1 MAPGSDALATSS
13 GVTGTGLAVVVT
25 RVEDIVKT
33 IRPWVTFAGCVLVVG
48 VLFWAQAVLVPLAL
62 AILLTF
68 VLAPPITRLERWI
81 GRVPAVVL
89 GVTLVFTL
97 LGVAS
102 WGLTRQMQHLAAA
115 LPGYRANIQ
124 AKIADVRGAGKGGTV
139 EKLQETLEDLKGDLG
154 ASTPAAGLPR
164 VLLSW
169 LRRPLPDSPP
179 ALAG

>member
-1 MAPGSDALATSS
+1 MDETSRTLKS
-13 GVTGTGLAVVVT
+13 WA
-25 RVEDIVKT
+25 
-33 IRPWVTFAGCVLVVG
+33 TFAGCVLVVG
-48 VLFWAQAVLVPLAL
+48 VLYWAQAVLVPFAL

-81 GRVPAVVL
+81 GRVPAVLL

-124 AKIADVRGAGKGGTV
+124 AKIADVRGAGQGGTV
-139 EKLQETLEDLKGDLG
+139 EKLQETLKDLKGDLG
-154 ASTPAAGLPR
+154 ASTPA
-164 VLLSW
+164 
-169 LRRPLPDSPP
+169 
-179 ALAG
+179 